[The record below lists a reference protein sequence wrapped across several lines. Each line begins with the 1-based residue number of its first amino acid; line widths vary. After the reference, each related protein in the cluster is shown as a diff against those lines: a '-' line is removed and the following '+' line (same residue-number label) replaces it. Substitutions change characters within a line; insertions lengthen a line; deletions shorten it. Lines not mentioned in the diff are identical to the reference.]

1 MIRFYKKI
9 IKWMGYLLA
18 VIIIL
23 MALTISITRML
34 TPYFNHHLPD
44 FEAYANKTLQTP
56 VTIEHVYLSWS
67 IYQPELVF
75 EQVVV
80 LDPATKKPSISI
92 RRIKLDFSIFRSLF
106 AWQPMLDSLKIS
118 GVQFTVREEAQGGFN
133 IGGLGVSVSDNLTG
147 ASVKANEVLEW
158 IFSQP
163 KLQLHEINIDFI
175 STAGVKEPI
184 ILDNL
189 VLQNSGDDH
198 LLHGQAI
205 FQQEA
210 PTTAVLNINWH
221 GKMNDFP
228 HATAVIYL
236 YLEGVSL
243 PERFSKLNWHGWQI
257 KQGIGSAKVWA
268 EWKENALQSVQS
280 KFQAYDL
287 VLSSPESQQSREI
300 PRLSGNASWKWDGA
314 NQVIEGTDILID
326 LPQHLLPML
335 DFSVTLSPNKAS
347 QWKVK
352 TVKMSYLNLADTAD
366 FLSVSHLLPDNA
378 NNAFKTLNPQGE
390 IKNLSVDLPIDDPIS
405 MQNCVIVAI
414 LNNIAF
420 NSWNTYP
427 AVKNLTGK
435 LNWDGKQG
443 GFQLNSTNL
452 QIIYPRIFQNPL
464 HFDSVVGQLIMNNL
478 QDDIWNVIA
487 SNLQLVNQDINVKSS
502 FEINLVPAA
511 SPVVNIAANFSVT
524 NAGNLINYLPQS
536 ILSASLNSWL
546 KQAFLS
552 GQIKEGRVEVQG
564 SLKDYPFAANN
575 GKFLISSRV
584 KNLEFSFAP
593 GWPLMHKMNGQL
605 IFAGSTMTADADSG
619 FFYDVPLKTV
629 HAILTN
635 IGVADPSLLMVQG
648 LINSDLAKGLYFL
661 HHSPLEKS
669 VGGDLSEVNLQGP
682 MELNLDLTIPLA
694 KPANTIVKGQIN
706 TSNAT
711 LSIPEWNLALEK
723 MSGHFQFS
731 ENGID
736 AKDIPLRILGQD
748 AKLNLSTQV
757 SPNKQ
762 SFVRANVQSQVQISA
777 LEKWLGLS
785 LSKVVGG
792 TTSYQ
797 AVLDLSPH
805 GSSLPTH
812 VTLQSDLKGIAV
824 NAPAPYNKAANTA
837 TNFKLELFLNADQ
850 PIKSKIVY
858 GDLATTAL
866 TLDRENKALEF
877 YSGEIHLGKGDAN
890 WSETPGL
897 AITGQMDEFDWD
909 IWKNYIDSLNLNK
922 PSPTKPLTPVNN
934 WWRSINVLVNKLTIM
949 GQELDQVRIQL
960 SQLNN
965 ALQVGLTNRDM
976 DGKIVLPVNG
986 GATGIQARFDR
997 LYFSSA
1003 LKGNTSRIDPRTLPS
1018 ISFVGNDVR
1027 YGNTRL
1033 GRVTFNTSPS
1043 KSGLIINNL
1052 NMDSPVE
1059 KLTAKGDWTL
1069 SGHTYETT
1077 IQGSIDTDHVSD
1089 LLTEWGFAES
1099 NLVASK
1105 GNVKFNLDWPDAPYS
1120 PAPAGMS
1127 GDVSV
1132 KLGEGQIINLSGAN
1146 NAKLGFGRM
1155 LSILSLQTLPR
1166 RLSLNFS
1173 DLTEKGYSFD
1183 YITANFTLS
1192 NGNAYTKDLTV
1203 NGTVARVDI
1212 AGRIGLKNKDYDLV
1226 MSITPYVTSS
1236 LPIVAT
1242 IATGFNPI
1250 AGVATWL
1257 IDKAVSQGVSN
1268 VATYHYTVTGP
1279 WSKPSW
1285 QESGSKK

>member
-1 MIRFYKKI
+1 
-9 IKWMGYLLA
+9 
-18 VIIIL
+18 

-34 TPYFNHHLPD
+34 TPYFNNHLPD

-56 VTIEHVYLSWS
+56 VTIEHVYLAWS

-75 EQVVV
+75 EQVLI
-80 LDPATKKPSISI
+80 LDPTTKKPSISI
-92 RRIKLDFSIFRSLF
+92 RRIKLDFSIFRSLL

-118 GVQFTVREEAQGGFN
+118 GVQFTVREEAQGGYN
-133 IGGLGVSVSDNLTG
+133 IGGPGVSVSDNLTG

-175 STAGVKEPI
+175 STAGIKEPI

-189 VLQNSGDDH
+189 VLKNSSDDH

-210 PTTAVLNINWH
+210 PTTVVLNINWH

-257 KQGIGSAKVWA
+257 KQGLGSAKIWV

-287 VLSSPESQQSREI
+287 ILASPTSQQSREI
-300 PRLSGNASWKWDGA
+300 PRLSGNANWKWDGA

-326 LPQHLLPML
+326 LPQHLLPTL
-335 DFSVTLSPNKAS
+335 DFSVILAPNKAN

-352 TVKMSYLNLADTAD
+352 TVKMNYLNLADTVD
-366 FLSVSHLLPDNA
+366 LLNVSHLLPDNVST
-378 NNAFKTLNPQGE
+378 AFRTLNLHGE
-390 IKNLSVDLPIDDPIS
+390 LENFSIDLPIDDPINK
-405 MQNCVIVAI
+405 QNCVISVF
-414 LNNIAF
+414 LNNMAF
-420 NSWNTYP
+420 NAWNNYP
-427 AVKNLTGK
+427 GVKNLTGK

-452 QIIYPRIFQNPL
+452 QINYPQIFQNPL
-464 HFDSVVGQLIMNNL
+464 HFNSIAGQLTLNNL
-478 QDDIWNVIA
+478 QDDIWALIA
-487 SNLQLVNQDINVKSS
+487 NNLQLVNQDVNVKSS
-502 FEINLVPAA
+502 FEINLVPKT
-511 SPVVNIAANFSVT
+511 SPVVNITADFSVA
-524 NAGNLINYLPQS
+524 NARNLINYLPQS

-552 GQIKEGRVEVQG
+552 GQINEGKVEVQG

-575 GKFLISSRV
+575 GKFLISSKV

-605 IFAGSTMTADADSG
+605 TFAGSTMTADADSG

-629 HAILTN
+629 HATLTN
-635 IGVADPSLLMVQG
+635 IGVADPSLLMAQG

-669 VGGDLSEVNLQGP
+669 VGGSLSEVSLQGP
-682 MELNLDLTIPLA
+682 MELSLDLTIPLA
-694 KPANTIVKGQIN
+694 KPADTMVKGQIN
-706 TSNAT
+706 TSNAI
-711 LSIPEWNLALEK
+711 LSIPAWNLALEK

-748 AKLNLSTQV
+748 AKLNLSTQL
-757 SPNKQ
+757 SPDKK
-762 SFVRANVQSQVQISA
+762 SFVRAKVQSQVQVSA

-785 LSKVVGG
+785 LSKVVTG
-792 TTSYQ
+792 TTAYE
-797 AVLDLSPH
+797 AVLDLAPH

-812 VTLQSDLKGIAV
+812 VTLQSDFKGIV
-824 NAPAPYNKAANTA
+824 INAPVPYNKAVNTA
-837 TNFKLELFLNADQ
+837 TNFKLELFLNDDQ

-858 GDLATTAL
+858 GDLATAAL
-866 TLDRENKALEF
+866 TLDREKNKALEF
-877 YSGEIHLGKGDAN
+877 YSGEIHLGKGDAS

-897 AITGQMDEFDWD
+897 TITGQVDQFDWD
-909 IWKNYIDSLNLNK
+909 TWKNYIDSLNLNK
-922 PSPTKPLTPVNN
+922 PSPVKPISAANN
-934 WWRSINVLVNKLTIM
+934 WWRNINVLVNHLTIM

-965 ALQVGLTNRDM
+965 ALQIGLINQDM
-976 DGKIVLPVNG
+976 SGKIILPANG
-986 GATGIQARFDR
+986 SITSIQATFDR

-1003 LKGNTSRIDPRTLPS
+1003 LKGSASKIDPGALPS
-1018 ISFVGNDVR
+1018 ISFIGNDVR

-1033 GRVTFNTSPS
+1033 GRVAFNTSPS

-1052 NMDSPVE
+1052 SMDSAVE
-1059 KLTAKGDWTL
+1059 KLTAQGDWAL
-1069 SGHTYETT
+1069 SGNTYETS
-1077 IQGSIDTDHVSD
+1077 IHGSIDTDHVSE

-1105 GNVKFNLDWPDAPYS
+1105 GNVKFNLDWSDAPYS
-1120 PAPAGMS
+1120 PAPGEMS
-1127 GDVSV
+1127 GDVSL
-1132 KLGEGQIINLSGAN
+1132 KLGEGQIINLSGVS

-1192 NGNAYTKDLTV
+1192 DGNAYTKDLTV

-1212 AGRIGLKNKDYDLV
+1212 AGRIGLKDKDYDLV

-1257 IDKAVSQGVSN
+1257 IDKAVSQSVSN
-1268 VATYHYTVTGP
+1268 VTTYHYTVTGP
-1279 WSKPSW
+1279 WSKPKW